1 MANEAR
7 RSVPGGVRLPG
18 DTVWIY
24 LFLLPVGLLYGGL
37 VLWPVVAG
45 AYNSLTDWR
54 GFGGNRAFV
63 GLANYEELVA
73 DGLFWNALE
82 NSFLFM
88 AINVPIRLA
97 LALALALLVNNAGLR
112 FRTAFRTAIFLPVV
126 SATAIVGVVMTFI
139 FSPFNGPVNLLLL
152 RLGLVAAPV
161 DFLGDAT
168 TALPTVAAV
177 SIWKW
182 TGISMIYWL
191 ASLQAIP
198 TELYEAA
205 RVDGASGLQVFR
217 TITLPLLVPFAVV
230 ITLVSMV
237 NMLQVFDL
245 VQTMTGGGP
254 FYNTE
259 VMEIYIFR
267 HAFSAEMGVPRLGF
281 ASAAAIFFGLTTAV
295 LALVYGVGWRFAA
308 RRRAEMGRP

>member
-1 MANEAR
+1 MER
-7 RSVPGGVRLPG
+7 RSGPSGVNLPG
-18 DTVWIY
+18 DAVWIY
-24 LFLLPVGLLYGGL
+24 LFLFPVGLLYGGL
-37 VLWPVVAG
+37 VLWPVLAG
-45 AYNSLTDWR
+45 VYNSLTDWR

-63 GLANYEELVA
+63 GLANYRELLE
-73 DGLFWNALE
+73 DRLFWNALG

-97 LALALALLVNNAGLR
+97 LSLALALLLNSATLR
-112 FRTAFRTAIFLPVV
+112 FRSAFRTAIFLPVV

-139 FSPFNGPVNLLLL
+139 FSPFNGPVNLVLL
-152 RLGLVAAPV
+152 RLGLISTPI
-161 DFLGDAT
+161 DFLSDAT

-198 TELYEAA
+198 GELYEAA
-205 RVDGASGLQVFR
+205 RVDGASGLQIFR
-217 TITLPLLVPFAVV
+217 TITAPLLVPFAVI
-230 ITLVSMV
+230 ITLISIV

-245 VQTMTGGGP
+245 VQTMTAGGP

-267 HAFSAEMGVPRLGF
+267 HAFSAAMGVPRLGF
-281 ASAAAIFFGLTTAV
+281 ASAAAIFFGLTTAA
-295 LALVYGVGWRFAA
+295 LALIYGAGLRFSA
-308 RRRAEMGRP
+308 RRRAEMTRP